1 MKQLDLEKKLKYIK
15 ILAFLLLSL
24 GSIYAQDFPSTKEMP
39 CGMTNENF
47 LVGEKLTYTVYYNWG
62 YLWISAGEVTFEVNQ
77 AGDQYH
83 FICNGT
89 TYKRYD
95 SVFKVRDYFESKV
108 DTATLLP
115 THFLRD
121 VEEGKYIRYD
131 SIAFDQEEYIVK
143 EYIGKTKN
151 NAKEQSF
158 TLDHCTHDLLSII
171 YALRNTDV
179 DVLSPGD
186 KLPMD
191 VFFDK
196 ELFSLNLN
204 YTEQISKK
212 KIKELGKYNVTV
224 FQPTLVTGNVFTEEA
239 VMNIY
244 ISDDDNKIPLL
255 IESPV
260 TVGSVK
266 AVLSS
271 YEGLKYPLVEAK

>member
-1 MKQLDLEKKLKYIK
+1 MLMLVVI
-15 ILAFLLLSL
+15 
-24 GSIYAQDFPSTKEMP
+24 GSISAQDFPSTKEMP
-39 CGMTNENF
+39 CAMSNNNF
-47 LVGEKLTYTVYYNWG
+47 LIGEKLTYTVYYNWG
-62 YLWISAGEVTFEVNQ
+62 YLWIAAGEVTFEIKEDGN
-77 AGDQYH
+77 QYH
-83 FICNGT
+83 YVCRGT

-108 DTATLLP
+108 DTTSLLP
-115 THFLRD
+115 THFKRE
-121 VEEGKYIRYD
+121 VEEGNYIRFD
-131 SIAFDQEEYIVK
+131 SISFDQQDHLVK
-143 EYIGKTKN
+143 EYIGDNRET
-151 NAKEQSF
+151 AKERSF

-186 KLPMD
+186 VLPMD

-204 YTEQISKK
+204 YSDYIEEK
-212 KIKELGKYNVTV
+212 KIKELGNYNVSV

-244 ISDDDNKIPLL
+244 ISDDDNKIPLM

-271 YEGLKYPLVEAK
+271 YEGLKYPLTPVE

>member
-1 MKQLDLEKKLKYIK
+1 MKKRLRYIK
-15 ILAFLLLSL
+15 ILAFLLL
-24 GSIYAQDFPSTKEMP
+24 GSNISYAQDFPSTKEMP

-47 LVGEKLTYTVYYNWG
+47 LVGEKLSYTVYYNWG
-62 YLWISAGEVTFEVNQ
+62 YLWIAAGEVTFEVKQ
-77 AGDQYH
+77 DADQYH
-83 FICNGT
+83 FVCHGR
-89 TYKRYD
+89 TYNRYD
-95 SVFKVRDYFESKV
+95 KVFKVRDYFESKV
-108 DTATLLP
+108 DTSSLLP
-115 THFLRD
+115 THFLRE
-121 VEEGKYIRYD
+121 VEEGNYIRYD
-131 SIAFDQEEYIVK
+131 SISFDQQEHLVK
-143 EYIGKTKN
+143 EYIGDKRE

-158 TLDHCTHDLLSII
+158 SLDHCAHDLLSII

-186 KLPMD
+186 ELPMD

-196 ELFSLNLN
+196 ELFSLNLI
-204 YTEQISKK
+204 YSEYIAEKD
-212 KIKELGKYNVTV
+212 IKDLGEYSVSV

-244 ISDDDNKIPLL
+244 ISDDNNKIPLL

-271 YEGLKYPLVEAK
+271 YEGLKYPLVPIE

>member
-1 MKQLDLEKKLKYIK
+1 MKRRLKNIYTIAILITSIQLG
-15 ILAFLLLSL
+15 F
-24 GSIYAQDFPSTKEMP
+24 AQDFPSTKEMP

-62 YLWISAGEVTFEVNQ
+62 YLWISAGEVTFEIKESN
-77 AGDQYH
+77 GQYH
-83 FICNGT
+83 YVCEGR
-89 TYKRYD
+89 TYNRYD

-115 THFLRD
+115 THFKRE
-121 VEEGKYIRYD
+121 VEEGNYIRFD
-131 SIAFDQEEYIVK
+131 SISFNQDEHFVK
-143 EYIGKTKN
+143 EYIGKERAS
-151 NAKEQSF
+151 AKEQAF
-158 TLDHCTHDLLSII
+158 TLDHCAHDLLSII

-186 KLPMD
+186 ELPMD

-196 ELFSLNLN
+196 ELFSLNLV
-204 YTEQISKK
+204 YADYHEKK
-212 KIKELGKYNVTV
+212 KIRDLGDYSVSV

-271 YEGLKYPLVEAK
+271 YEGLKYPLEKVE